1 MSKRSGMP
9 TQAPQPS
16 KPPGCKRNELPRSA
30 RPSSPAQAPSS
41 RRSIKAIPSQ
51 NSIQSNDDNNSSSN
65 SEPATDDEANIT
77 SAFGGVNESTDYGI
91 SFQFD
96 IAQRQAVA
104 MLNNITKKSERNHQR
119 YDEFRDNIS
128 VKDKRIDELHASF
141 EDLACQTAGLERLC
155 NSDVDAASL
164 EKLFMAIP
172 LQQRKLYQGE

>member
-51 NSIQSNDDNNSSSN
+51 NSIQN
-65 SEPATDDEANIT
+65 DEANIT